1 MEMKDRIKEL
11 RKALG
16 LTQQEFAERIGSV
29 QNTIT
34 GYETGR
40 RIPSNQV
47 ITLICKEFNVSEEW
61 LRTGNGEMFI
71 QLSRDE
77 EIADFVGKL
86 LSTESDDFKHRLIG
100 ILSQLDES
108 GWEALEQTALNFSRL
123 FNQSEEHKKS

>member
-1 MEMKDRIKEL
+1 MNERLKEL

-47 ITLICKEFNVSEEW
+47 VTLICREFNVNQDW
-61 LRTGNGEMFI
+61 LRTGEGEMFI
-71 QLSRDE
+71 EKNRDD
-77 EIADFVGKL
+77 EIADFVADIMG
-86 LSTESDDFKHRLIG
+86 EEDDSFKRRFVVML
-100 ILSQLDES
+100 
-108 GWEALEQTALNFSRL
+108 SRL
-123 FNQSEEHKKS
+123 SAEDWAVLAKMAEEMPKG